1 MAEKRAAAAKKAET
15 AEKNAKD
22 LLRDQDEGVYLFPM
36 RTCSCSDR
44 VLTMIFTRSWVRI
57 RV

>member
-22 LLRDQDEGVYLFPM
+22 LLRDQDEGSVFI
-36 RTCSCSDR
+36 SDADMFVFGQGSHYDIYKKLGR
-44 VLTMIFTRSWVRI
+44 VV
-57 RV
+57 